1 MAHPGNKS
9 RSNSFLSMSALS
21 PPSSTAPSTPFLLSS
36 PASNAGPSAHPPGA
50 APSGALARYSVPST
64 PLLSIPNPSP
74 SPSPSFFASPA
85 RKLLMPTVRP
95 PRPTPPSA
103 SNSPV
108 GPSPLSPKS
117 PRPRPAAATKLMRAR
132 SASVN
137 TPPLPAPALPPPP
150 PRDAGKDWLGR
161 RCRFDV
167 VQDLLEL
174 EGYQIYA
181 VEKW

>member
-1 MAHPGNKS
+1 M
-9 RSNSFLSMSALS
+9 M
-21 PPSSTAPSTPFLLSS
+21 PPPLHCRPL
-36 PASNAGPSAHPPGA
+36 PP
-50 APSGALARYSVPST
+50 
-64 PLLSIPNPSP
+64 
-74 SPSPSFFASPA
+74 
-85 RKLLMPTVRP
+85 
-95 PRPTPPSA
+95 
-103 SNSPV
+103 
-108 GPSPLSPKS
+108 
-117 PRPRPAAATKLMRAR
+117 PRPAAATKLMRAR